1 MLKPS
6 TRKSRSRRPIIVVA
20 TVFASS
26 VLAVLVFVNPVLT
39 RYINGSAFRDML
51 EKETAKGLHF
61 PDFKFETLRRTGLL
75 TAASD
80 RVLGL
85 KGRKAITSL
94 EAHTITARFDPMGL
108 FLRRWSI
115 DDLHV
120 ERAEIGIQIYE
131 PVPEP
136 APARRWF
143 AFLLP
148 DRVYLDHVWSD
159 HADVTWKMRDQPA
172 GIFDTKLVI
181 TPHGRD
187 FDYQATGGVLR
198 NPPMPNLDLKRT
210 HLLITKT
217 LFKLYVLDVASGE
230 RGTIHAEGNAA
241 TRGDKNLEFN
251 ISWKDLSL
259 AEWLP
264 LSWQDKFKGSAD
276 GELQWTGHEY
286 KLGEANIS
294 GAMRINRGRVSG
306 LSFFDQIAVIAARP
320 ELRSLQLTECRARFV
335 WQKSD
340 CQLKDVTIEEEGKFR
355 VEGAVSISERSLGGK
370 IDLGLAPE
378 YLTWLPHPEEV
389 FPRESGGYRWTTV
402 HLGGTLENPQQ
413 DLSPRIMETLK
424 GSPSALIG
432 AALRR
437 FGAWL
442 RGD

>member
-1 MLKPS
+1 
-6 TRKSRSRRPIIVVA
+6 
-20 TVFASS
+20 
-26 VLAVLVFVNPVLT
+26 VLT
-39 RYINGSAFRDML
+39 RYVNGSAFRDVL
-51 EKETAKGLHF
+51 EKETARGLHF
-61 PDFKFETLRRTGLL
+61 PDFKFEHLMRTGLL

-80 RVLGL
+80 RALGIN
-85 KGRKAITSL
+85 GRKAITSL

-120 ERAEIGIQIYE
+120 ERAQIGIQIYE
-131 PVPEP
+131 PSPEP
-136 APARRWF
+136 APVRRWF

-148 DRVYLDHVWSD
+148 DRVYLNHVWSD
-159 HADVTWKMRDQPA
+159 HADVTWQMRGQRA

-187 FDYQATGGVLR
+187 FEYQATGGALR
-198 NPPMPNLDLKRT
+198 NPPAPNLDLKRT

-217 LFKLYVLDVASGE
+217 LFKLYDLDVTSGDG
-230 RGTIHAEGNAA
+230 GTIHAEGNAA
-241 TRGDKNLEFN
+241 TRGDKNLKFN
-251 ISWKDLSL
+251 ISWKDLPL
-259 AEWLP
+259 VEWLP
-264 LSWQDKFKGSAD
+264 LSWQDHFKGSAD
-276 GELQWTGHEY
+276 GELEWTGHEY
-286 KLGEANIS
+286 KLRAATVS
-294 GAMRINRGRVSG
+294 GGLRINRGRVSG
-306 LSFFDQIAVIAARP
+306 LSFLDQIAVIAARP
-320 ELRSLQLTECRARFV
+320 DLRSLQLTECSARFV
-335 WQKSD
+335 WQKSGY
-340 CQLKDVTIEEEGKFR
+340 QLKDVAIEEKGKFR
-355 VEGAVSISERSLGGK
+355 VEGAVGIAERSLSGK

-402 HLGGTLENPQQ
+402 HIAGTLENPEQ
-413 DLSPRIMETLK
+413 DLSPRIMEALK